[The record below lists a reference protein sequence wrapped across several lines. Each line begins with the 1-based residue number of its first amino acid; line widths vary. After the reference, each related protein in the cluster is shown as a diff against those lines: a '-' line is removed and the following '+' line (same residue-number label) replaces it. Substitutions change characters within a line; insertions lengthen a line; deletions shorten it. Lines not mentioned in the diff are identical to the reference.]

1 MSELTIHIGSGLLV
15 SNFCSLGYKLVNQ
28 KEFFLS
34 MTSHS
39 MWLQPADSKEKTHA
53 QFFFLSLTAP
63 TSAYWQNL
71 CGLISQQKF
80 LYIAHFW
87 CCPSV
92 FDPNHFATSLFLS
105 LPMFSIVC
113 PCQCHLT
120 SLFFN
125 ISILF
130 LLFSPIITTH
140 TQAYIISCLD
150 LLKHL
155 QLYSMLCVAPPICS
169 TFCSYSFL
177 NFDSTL
183 IISQLFLQLFHCS
196 PLFLEWN

>member
-1 MSELTIHIGSGLLV
+1 
-15 SNFCSLGYKLVNQ
+15 
-28 KEFFLS
+28 
-34 MTSHS
+34 MTSTYR
-39 MWLQPADSKEKTHA
+39 LKREDPCTI
-53 QFFFLSLTAP
+53 FFITNCPHLCLLTKPLWSHQSTEISLYCPFLVL
-63 TSAYWQNL
+63 
-71 CGLISQQKF
+71 
-80 LYIAHFW
+80 
-87 CCPSV
+87 PSV
-92 FDPNHFATSLFLS
+92 FDPNHFATSPFLS
-105 LPMFSIVC
+105 LPTFSIVC

-130 LLFSPIITTH
+130 LLIFSPIITTH

-196 PLFLEWN
+196 PLFLEGN